1 MYDFSFCVPSSEKVN
16 PAKNG
21 TSRGPAVPLSENF
34 FNELCWETT
43 LFEFSS
49 PKDIPQNSKQNN
61 GSLVEE
67 VWKHEGMGGIYEL
80 GHTKSHMRWES
91 PKSAHTL
98 RRCLIYLSHCITY
111 TKTNES
117 QIQSVSQAI
126 WGQAQV
132 QEYSTKQ
139 DIYYSLVFSGTHP
152 GQGLVPS
159 LPSSTQARDCNRSR
173 L

>member
-1 MYDFSFCVPSSEKVN
+1 MCDFSFCVPSSEKVN

-91 PKSAHTL
+91 PKSAHTPSADASFTYHTVSL
-98 RRCLIYLSHCITY
+98 TPKPTKAKYSPYPGPSEVRRRCRNIPQNKTFIT
-111 TKTNES
+111 
-117 QIQSVSQAI
+117 A
-126 WGQAQV
+126 W
-132 QEYSTKQ
+132 
-139 DIYYSLVFSGTHP
+139 FSAAHI
-152 GQGLVPS
+152 L
-159 LPSSTQARDCNRSR
+159 AKA
-173 L
+173 